1 MYVVISQ
8 NTHLI
13 TRMTLARK
21 SPNSVYSFSENVL
34 EAGIFV
40 ICLLCFTYAIFESSE
55 RNWNEWIPT
64 VKTLFVLALC
74 MLISSKLFL
83 LLGEEIGPKA
93 GRIAL
98 YFHFGACLV
107 YKVLNFAFYTDN
119 FFIVNRGDNDMA
131 DVLKTVL
138 KVVIGLA
145 IASKDGIEFMSRCG
159 LLAEKYEDH
168 VLTVSIIFW
177 VVMVVYLVIIF
188 SFFCM
193 ICCNPTIK

>member
-1 MYVVISQ
+1 
-8 NTHLI
+8 
-13 TRMTLARK
+13 MTLARK

-34 EAGIFV
+34 ETGTFV
-40 ICLLCFTYAIFESSE
+40 ICLLCFIYAIFENRE
-55 RNWNEWIPT
+55 RSQSEWIPT
-64 VKTLFVLALC
+64 VKTIFVLSFF
-74 MLISSKLFL
+74 MLASSKLFL

-98 YFHFGACLV
+98 YFHFSTSLI

-119 FFIVNRGDNDMA
+119 FFIVNRGENEMA
-131 DVLKTVL
+131 DILKTVL
-138 KVVIGLA
+138 KVTIGLA
-145 IASKDGIEFMSRCG
+145 IVSKDGIEFLAKNG

-168 VLTVSIIFW
+168 LATVSIIFW
-177 VVMVVYLVIIF
+177 VVMVVYLIIIF